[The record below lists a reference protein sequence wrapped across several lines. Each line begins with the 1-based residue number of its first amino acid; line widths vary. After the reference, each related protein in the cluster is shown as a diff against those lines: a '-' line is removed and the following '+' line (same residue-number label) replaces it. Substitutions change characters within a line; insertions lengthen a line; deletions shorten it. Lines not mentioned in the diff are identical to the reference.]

1 MQMFDPSTFS
11 RLQNRRLIGAD
22 TPMTGRSALIPLDFH
37 CTEGLS
43 VVFEIDVRFASQD
56 FNIELKQMLGQPVTI
71 SLELTAALASSE
83 KRYFHGYVTN
93 FSHLDT
99 DGGLTTYRATL
110 RPWLWM
116 LSRRQDIRIFQE
128 QTV

>member
-22 TPMTGRSALIPLDFH
+22 TPMTGRSELVPLDFH

-56 FNIELKQMLGQPVTI
+56 FNIELKQML
-71 SLELTAALASSE
+71 
-83 KRYFHGYVTN
+83 
-93 FSHLDT
+93 
-99 DGGLTTYRATL
+99 
-110 RPWLWM
+110 
-116 LSRRQDIRIFQE
+116 
-128 QTV
+128 